1 MSNKNFCSLPPSKTN
16 TCVHLVSLVIP
27 LLVVLCLCV
36 GYSDAVAKALDREA
50 YTIYYNNKTPNK
62 DGDYNFDFQTSNGIT
77 VKGAGNV
84 NGAVGAVQYVSPEG
98 LPITWTY
105 VADSDGYH
113 PTGDHIPMR
122 PEYVDRALEYIR
134 THPQVNEEES
144 RKL

>member
-1 MSNKNFCSLPPSKTN
+1 MINRLVYRQYFK
-16 TCVHLVSLVIP
+16 VSLVIP
-27 LLVVLCLCV
+27 LFIVLFCASV
-36 GYSDAVAKALDREA
+36 YSATTALDRNA
-50 YTIYYNNKTPNK
+50 YTIYYNNKAPNK
-62 DGDYNFDFQTSNGIT
+62 DGDYKFDFQTSNGIT
-77 VKGAGNV
+77 IKGAGNA
-84 NGAVGAVQYVSPEG
+84 NGAVGAIQYVSPEG

-122 PEYVDRALEYIR
+122 PEYIDRALEYIR